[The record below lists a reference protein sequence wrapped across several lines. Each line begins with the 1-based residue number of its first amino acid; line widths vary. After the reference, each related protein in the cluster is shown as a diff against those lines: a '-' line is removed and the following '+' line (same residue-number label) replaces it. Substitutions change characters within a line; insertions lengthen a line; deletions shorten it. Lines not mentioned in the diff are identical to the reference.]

1 MRWLR
6 LILFIHLAFFK
17 TSSIIDE
24 EKDLLVGTRT
34 GYGKYLYAHS
44 FIVMARLSVF
54 FYKSYLTALFVL
66 FICLSPFHYFLRRR
80 VEELCCGK
88 AMTVDVV
95 STTSC
100 VLSCTI
106 NLDFFS
112 LFQLC
117 SFLFLNLSSS
127 TYSSDSAYNIQYP
140 ISLPPMKSITFLLF
154 LAIAVLSQATEE
166 LTSETYDAFIKSGE

>member
-95 STTSC
+95 STTLCS

-106 NLDFFS
+106 KFRFFFALPAKYVAS
-112 LFQLC
+112 C
-117 SFLFLNLSSS
+117 FLIFPQALIQVIVH
-127 TYSSDSAYNIQYP
+127 TIYNIQY
-140 ISLPPMKSITFLLF
+140 LCL
-154 LAIAVLSQATEE
+154 Q
-166 LTSETYDAFIKSGE
+166 